1 MQKLAVIGQF
11 EQIVLTAIVDLDDR
25 AYGVTIHR
33 AVADLSNPRRV
44 SLGAIYATLDRL
56 EDKGL
61 LASWLSA
68 PMPERGGRSR
78 RYYRLTPAGNSALQE
93 SVRTAKRVCERI
105 EATWGKKVWNA
116 DPA

>member
-1 MQKLAVIGQF
+1 MLKQAVIGQF
-11 EQIVLTAIVDLDDR
+11 EQIVLTAIVELDDR

-33 AVADLSNPRRV
+33 AVAELSNPRRV

-61 LASWLSA
+61 LGSRLSG
-68 PMPERGGRSR
+68 PIPERGGRSR
-78 RYYRLTPAGNSALQE
+78 RYYCLTSAGTRALHE

-105 EATWGKKVWNA
+105 EATWGKEIWNVG
-116 DPA
+116 PA